1 GPRPVIEL
9 RLLPD
14 RTVAATR
21 WTLTG
26 RTTEEVWLVV
36 DAVLDQLESLAET
49 MGFRYRPSQAS
60 REPTESGAGELPPDD
75 AAPLRAR
82 RHGTTCP
89 RARARP
95 VLLSARGLARVAA
108 ELRARSE
115 VAAALGALAGHRQ
128 GLTTVG
134 AEAPGPHRSAVGA
147 GHTAGR
153 SCGHRHRRR

>member
-1 GPRPVIEL
+1 MEKPEGAPERSLPPQFVLRELVMERVGRTGRQLQLVKLDPLRDELWARYGDDKVRVDFRPSRVVLTAFRSGEGPRPVIEL

-60 REPTESGAGELPPDD
+60 WEPTESGAGELPPDD

-82 RHGTTCP
+82 RHG
-89 RARARP
+89 
-95 VLLSARGLARVAA
+95 
-108 ELRARSE
+108 
-115 VAAALGALAGHRQ
+115 
-128 GLTTVG
+128 
-134 AEAPGPHRSAVGA
+134 
-147 GHTAGR
+147 
-153 SCGHRHRRR
+153 